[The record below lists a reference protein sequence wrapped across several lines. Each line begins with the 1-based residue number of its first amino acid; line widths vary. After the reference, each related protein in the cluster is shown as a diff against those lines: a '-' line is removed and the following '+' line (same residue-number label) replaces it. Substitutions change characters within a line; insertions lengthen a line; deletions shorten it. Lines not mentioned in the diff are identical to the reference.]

1 MEMCWSP
8 SACCFGI
15 GLCCVLIVVNSTA
28 KRYIRFEHVGG
39 CAVGEHVHVFSRS
52 FCQATGC
59 LLRFVSGKPP
69 PNKHWQAHFCS
80 PPRTRSSLHPLY
92 TIGSNQ
98 ASTQQSTFFELP
110 IHVCNVHVKRLFCL
124 ATVTTCNNLENHT
137 PLQPTKAG
145 KTCVAHY
152 STCRIFPAFFPP
164 VAHRAPL
171 RLLHQA
177 VVSHRIESLSSW
189 ALDSEYPWDLDS
201 SITLL
206 FWDDKR
212 RHRKVGSLQI

>member
-15 GLCCVLIVVNSTA
+15 GLCFVLIVVNSAA

-52 FCQATGC
+52 FCQATRC
-59 LLRFVSGKPP
+59 LLRFVSANPAK
-69 PNKHWQAHFCS
+69 QTLTSAFLLSTAHKKFS
-80 PPRTRSSLHPLY
+80 ASSLYYRQH
-92 TIGSNQ
+92 Q

-137 PLQPTKAG
+137 LSNPQKLG
-145 KTCVAHY
+145 K
-152 STCRIFPAFFPP
+152 PALHTTLP
-164 VAHRAPL
+164 VAFSRHF
-171 RLLHQA
+171 
-177 VVSHRIESLSSW
+177 SHL
-189 ALDSEYPWDLDS
+189 
-201 SITLL
+201 
-206 FWDDKR
+206 
-212 RHRKVGSLQI
+212 

>member
-59 LLRFVSGKPP
+59 LLRFVSANPAK
-69 PNKHWQAHFCS
+69 QTLTSAFLLSTAHKKFS
-80 PPRTRSSLHPLY
+80 ASSLYYRQH
-92 TIGSNQ
+92 Q

-137 PLQPTKAG
+137 LSNPQKLG
-145 KTCVAHY
+145 K
-152 STCRIFPAFFPP
+152 PALHTTLP
-164 VAHRAPL
+164 VAFSRHFSHLQLTERHCDCCTK
-171 RLLHQA
+171 RLFPTA
-177 VVSHRIESLSSW
+177 
-189 ALDSEYPWDLDS
+189 
-201 SITLL
+201 
-206 FWDDKR
+206 
-212 RHRKVGSLQI
+212 